1 MKNSEFSIIILAAGA
16 SERLGKPKQLLRFEK
31 TTLLERIAQIAL
43 KTEFET
49 VIVLGANAEMIRA
62 SLENVSVRIA
72 VNENWRTGMSS
83 SIIKGLKKS
92 LETNPDLAGVILLLC
107 DQPFV
112 TEENISK
119 LVETQ
124 KETGKPIVASS
135 YENTIGVPTLFMREV
150 FDELLKLKGDTG
162 AKPLIKRRAE
172 NLAKVNAPEA
182 AFDVD
187 TAEDFEALKR
197 RATDQINFSR

>member
-31 TTLLERIAQIAL
+31 ATLLERIVKTAL
-43 KTEFET
+43 KTGFK
-49 VIVLGANAEMIRA
+49 VVVVLGANAEMIRV
-62 SLENVSVRIA
+62 SLENLFIRIA

-83 SIIKGLKKS
+83 SIVKGLKTS
-92 LETNPDLAGVILLLC
+92 LETNPDLAGAILLLC

-112 TEENISK
+112 TKETILK
-119 LVETQ
+119 LVKTQ
-124 KETGKPIVASS
+124 KETGKPIVVSS

-150 FDELLKLKGDTG
+150 FDELMELRGDAG
-162 AKPLIKRRAE
+162 AKPLIKKHAE
-172 NLAKVNAPEA
+172 NLAKVSAPEA

-187 TAEDFEALKR
+187 TAEDFAALKKAR
-197 RATDQINFSR
+197 N

>member
-16 SERLGKPKQLLRFEK
+16 SERFGKPKQLLRFEK
-31 TTLLERIAQIAL
+31 TTLLERIAQTAL
-43 KTEFET
+43 KTGFEI
-49 VIVLGANAEMIRA
+49 VVVLGANAEIIQV
-62 SLENVSVRIA
+62 SLENLSVRIA
-72 VNENWRTGMSS
+72 VNENWQTGMSS